1 MRRIAVLA
9 AIAALTLAAC
19 GGDDKTSS
27 STPAATEAAT
37 DTPTAAATET
47 ATETATEAA
56 GGSGAKLA
64 IAADPGGALKF
75 TETNLTASAG
85 KVEIDFA
92 NQSSLPHAVTIE
104 GNGIEEQT
112 TETVTGKDAPPLEV
126 DLKPGTYEFYCPVD
140 GHRAAGMEGKLVV
153 K

>member
-9 AIAALTLAAC
+9 AIAALSLAAC
-19 GGDDKTSS
+19 GGNDNSS
-27 STPAATEAAT
+27 SATPAATKAAT
-37 DTPTAAATET
+37 DTPTAT
-47 ATETATEAA
+47 ATQAA

-75 TETNLTASAG
+75 TESNLTAPAG
-85 KVEIDFA
+85 KVEIDFS
-92 NQSSLPHAVTIE
+92 NKSSLPHAVSIE
-104 GNGIEEQT
+104 GNGIEEKT
-112 TETVTGKDAPPLEV
+112 TEIVTGKDAAPLEV

>member
-19 GGDDKTSS
+19 GGNDDEST
-27 STPAATEAAT
+27 STPTATEAAT
-37 DTPTAAATET
+37 DTPTAA

-75 TETNLTASAG
+75 TESNLTASAG
-85 KVEIDFA
+85 TVEVDFS
-92 NQSSLPHAVTIE
+92 NQSQLPHAVEIE
-104 GNGIEEQT
+104 GNGVEKT
-112 TETVTGKDAPPLEV
+112 TETVTGEDAPPLKV
-126 DLKPGTYEFYCPVD
+126 DLKPGTYTFYCPVD

>member
-9 AIAALTLAAC
+9 AMAALTLAAC
-19 GGDDKTSS
+19 GGNDNESS

-37 DTPTAAATET
+37 DTPTAAATDT
-47 ATETATEAA
+47 PTEAA

-75 TETNLTASAG
+75 TESKLTAQAG
-85 KVEIDFA
+85 TVEIDFS
-92 NQSSLPHAVTIE
+92 NQAQIPHAVAIE
-104 GNGIEEQT
+104 GNGLDEKT
-112 TETVTGKDAPPLEV
+112 TETVTGADAPPLSV
-126 DLKPGTYEFYCPVD
+126 DLKPGTYTFYCPVD
-140 GHRAAGMEGKLVV
+140 GHRAAGMEGTITV

>member
-9 AIAALTLAAC
+9 AFAALTLAAC
-19 GGDDKTSS
+19 GGNDNKST

-47 ATETATEAA
+47 PTEAA

-75 TETNLTASAG
+75 TESKLTAQAG
-85 KVEIDFA
+85 SVEIDFA
-92 NQSSLPHAVTIE
+92 NQSQLPHAVEIE
-104 GNGIEEQT
+104 GNGLEET
-112 TETVTGKDAPPLEV
+112 STKTVTAEDAPPLTV
-126 DLKPGTYEFYCPVD
+126 DLKPGTYTFYCPVD
-140 GHRAAGMEGKLVV
+140 GHRAAGMEGTITV

>member
-19 GGDDKTSS
+19 GGNDNEST
-27 STPAATEAAT
+27 STPAAT

-47 ATETATEAA
+47 PTEAA
-56 GGSGAKLA
+56 SGSGAKLA

-75 TETNLTASAG
+75 TESKLTAKAG
-85 KVEIDFA
+85 NVEIDFS
-92 NQSSLPHAVTIE
+92 NQSQLPHAVTIE
-104 GNGIEEQT
+104 GNGLEEKT
-112 TETVTGKDAPPLEV
+112 TETVTGADAPPLTV
-126 DLKPGTYEFYCPVD
+126 DLKPGTYTFYCPVD
-140 GHRAAGMEGKLVV
+140 GHRSAGMEGTLTV